1 MDHEEGKQALRAFF
15 KKYRWAAAVILSGLV
30 LMALPQGQEEV
41 SEHVQTV
48 LTQPGLAQQLETL
61 LTNLQ
66 GAGTVRVLLTERTGE
81 QIHYPTEQDGPQ
93 EDRHL
98 KTVVITES
106 DRAQTGLIK
115 RTDPPVWQGAVVL
128 CQGADSAAVR
138 LAVVEAV
145 IAATGLTSDRISVL
159 KMK

>member
-1 MDHEEGKQALRAFF
+1 MDHEEQKQAVTAFF
-15 KKYRWAAAVILSGLV
+15 KKYRWAAAVVLCGLILML
-30 LMALPQGQEEV
+30 LPQGKEEAL
-41 SEHVQTV
+41 EQPQTV

-81 QIHYPTEQDGPQ
+81 QIHYQTDQDGSR

-98 KTVVITES
+98 KTVVITGS
-106 DRAQTGLIK
+106 DRAQTGLIL

-145 IAATGLTSDRISVL
+145 TAATGLTSDRISVL

>member
-1 MDHEEGKQALRAFF
+1 
-15 KKYRWAAAVILSGLV
+15 
-30 LMALPQGQEEV
+30 MALPQGQEEV
-41 SEHVQTV
+41 SEQPQTV
-48 LTQPGLAQQLETL
+48 LMQPGLGQQLETL

-81 QIHYPTEQDGPQ
+81 QIHYQTDQDGPR
-93 EDRHL
+93 EDLHL
-98 KTVVITES
+98 KTVVITGS
-106 DRAQTGLIK
+106 DRAQAGLVL

-145 IAATGLTSDRISVL
+145 TAATGLTSDRISVL

>member
-15 KKYRWAAAVILSGLV
+15 KKYRWAAAVVLSGIF
-30 LMALPQGQEEV
+30 LMSLPQGRTEV
-41 SEHVQTV
+41 SEQPQTE
-48 LTQPGLAQQLETL
+48 LTQPGLGQQLETL

-81 QIHYPTEQDGPQ
+81 QIHYQTDQDGPQ

-106 DRAQTGLIK
+106 DRAQTGLIL

-138 LAVVEAV
+138 LAVVDAV
-145 IAATGLTSDRISVL
+145 TAATGLTSDRISVL

>member
-15 KKYRWAAAVILSGLV
+15 KKYRWAAAVVLSGII
-30 LMALPQGQEEV
+30 LMSLPQGAEKA
-41 SEHVQTV
+41 SEHPQTV

-81 QIHYPTEQDGPQ
+81 QIHYQTDQDGPR

-98 KTVVITES
+98 KTVVITGS
-106 DRAQTGLIK
+106 DRAQTGLVL

-138 LAVVEAV
+138 RAVVDAV
-145 IAATGLTSDRISVL
+145 ATATGLTSDKITVL

>member
-1 MDHEEGKQALRAFF
+1 MEQ
-15 KKYRWAAAVILSGLV
+15 
-30 LMALPQGQEEV
+30 P
-41 SEHVQTV
+41 QTV
-48 LTQPGLAQQLETL
+48 LTQPGLAQQLEIL

-81 QIHYPTEQDGPQ
+81 QIHYQTDQDGSR

-98 KTVVITES
+98 KTVVITGS
-106 DRAQTGLIK
+106 DRAQTGLIL

-145 IAATGLTSDRISVL
+145 TAATGLTSDRISVL

>member
-15 KKYRWAAAVILSGLV
+15 KKYRWAAALVLFGLV
-30 LMALPQGQEEV
+30 LMALPQGSEEA
-41 SEHVQTV
+41 SEQPQTE
-48 LTQPGLAQQLETL
+48 LMQPGLGQQLETL

-81 QIHYPTEQDGPQ
+81 QIHYQTDQDGPQ

-98 KTVVITES
+98 KTVVITGS
-106 DRAQTGLIK
+106 DRAQTGLVL

-145 IAATGLTSDRISVL
+145 TAATGLTSDRISVL

>member
-15 KKYRWAAAVILSGLV
+15 KKYRWAAAVVLSGIF
-30 LMALPQGQEEV
+30 LMSLPQGAEKA
-41 SEHVQTV
+41 SEHPQTV

-61 LTNLQ
+61 LANLQ
-66 GAGTVRVLLTERTGE
+66 GAGTVRVLLTERSGE
-81 QIHYPTEQDGPQ
+81 QIHYQTDQDGPQ

-98 KTVVITES
+98 KTVVITGS
-106 DRAQTGLIK
+106 DRAQSGLIL

-145 IAATGLTSDRISVL
+145 RAATGLTSDRISVL

>member
-1 MDHEEGKQALRAFF
+1 MDHEEGKRALTAFF
-15 KKYRWAAAVILSGLV
+15 KKYRWAAAVVLSGIF
-30 LMALPQGQEEV
+30 LMALPQGREEV
-41 SEHVQTV
+41 SEPPQTI
-48 LTQPGLAQQLETL
+48 LTEPGLQQQLETL
-61 LTNLQ
+61 LSNLQ

-81 QIHYPTEQDGPQ
+81 QIHYQTDQEGSQ

-98 KTVVITES
+98 ETVVITGS
-106 DRAQTGLIK
+106 DRAQSGLIL

-128 CQGADSAAVR
+128 CQGAESAAVR

-145 IAATGLTSDRISVL
+145 RAATGLTSDRISVL

>member
-30 LMALPQGQEEV
+30 LMALPQGQEAV
-41 SEHVQTV
+41 SEHPQTV
-48 LTQPGLAQQLETL
+48 LTQPGLQQKLESL
-61 LTNLQ
+61 LSNLQ

-81 QIHYPTEQDGPQ
+81 QIHYQTDQDGPR

-98 KTVVITES
+98 KTVVITGS
-106 DRAQTGLIK
+106 DRAQAGLIQ

-145 IAATGLTSDRISVL
+145 TAATGLTSDRISVL